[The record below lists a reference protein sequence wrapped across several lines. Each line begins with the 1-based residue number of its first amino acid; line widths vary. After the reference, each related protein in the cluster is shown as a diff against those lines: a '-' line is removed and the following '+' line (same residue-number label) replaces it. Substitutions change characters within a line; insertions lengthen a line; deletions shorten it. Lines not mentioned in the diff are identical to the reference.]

1 MTGPTIGWREF
12 TAAFDSRPARI
23 LYRLQRSGLS
33 QVARLSALRL
43 SQRAGARLNWRDFDM
58 PLGAADI
65 MDSKALKFDSAPR
78 VDRPLRIGWVCTAP
92 GPGSGGHT
100 TLFRIVK
107 GLEDRGHSCTLF
119 LYDQDS
125 DDVSRHTATIRRH
138 WPEIAANV
146 RSATPTIDGVDAVVA
161 SSWATAHV
169 VASRSSSA
177 VHRFYFIQDFE
188 PYFYPRGELYSFA
201 EDTYRF
207 GFHNIALGK
216 MVSER
221 LSREVGVEPE
231 FTVPFGCDTDVYRLQ
246 DPSGSS
252 KRNGVVFY
260 ARPNADRR
268 GYLLGR
274 MALEFFHHL
283 HPDQEIHVVGDKAS
297 GWEVPATNHGG
308 LSPRQLNELFNRS
321 IAGIAMSFTNV
332 SLVAEELLAAGCI
345 PVINDSALA
354 RADLPSSFARWAT
367 ATPAGIAAALAET
380 VECAGIEGN
389 AIRAAQTVRRGWG
402 ETQRQVADAIERV
415 CMA

>member
-1 MTGPTIGWREF
+1 MTGPTVGWRGF
-12 TAAFDSRPARI
+12 TAMFDSRPARI
-23 LYRLQRSGLS
+23 LDRLQRSGFS
-33 QVARLSALRL
+33 HVARLGALRI

-58 PLGAADI
+58 PLRSEDI
-65 MDSKALKFDSAPR
+65 KDSKAIESDSAPR

-100 TLFRIVK
+100 TLFRMVK
-107 GLEDRGHSCTLF
+107 GLEDRGHTCTLF
-119 LYDQDS
+119 LFDQNS
-125 DDVSRHTATIRRH
+125 DDVSRHRATIRRH
-138 WPEIAANV
+138 WPEMAADV
-146 RSATPTIDGVDAVVA
+146 RSATPSIDGVDAVVA

-169 VASRSSSA
+169 VASRSKSA
-177 VHRFYFIQDFE
+177 VHKFYFIQDFE

-246 DPSGSS
+246 DPRASS

-260 ARPNADRR
+260 SRPNADRR

-274 MALEFFHHL
+274 MALESFHRL
-283 HPDQEIHVVGDKAS
+283 HPDQEIHVVGDKVS
-297 GWEVPATNHGG
+297 GWEVPATNHGS

-380 VECAGIEGN
+380 VECASIERN
-389 AIRAAQTVRRGWG
+389 ATGAAQTVRRGWG
-402 ETQRQVADAIERV
+402 ETQRQVADAIEKV

>member
-1 MTGPTIGWREF
+1 MTGPTIGWGGF
-12 TAAFDSRPARI
+12 TATFGSRPARI
-23 LYRLQRSGLS
+23 LDRVQRSGLS

-58 PLGAADI
+58 PLRSEDI
-65 MDSKALKFDSAPR
+65 VDSTTLESGSPPR

-107 GLEDRGHSCTLF
+107 GLEDRGHACTLF

-125 DDVSRHTATIRRH
+125 DDVARHNATIRRH
-138 WPEIAANV
+138 WPEMAADV

-169 VASRSSSA
+169 VASRSNSA
-177 VHRFYFIQDFE
+177 VHKFYFIQDFE

-207 GFHNIALGK
+207 GFHNIALGT

-221 LSREVGVEPE
+221 LSWEAGVEPE

-260 ARPNADRR
+260 SRPNADRR

-274 MALEFFHHL
+274 MALESFHRL
-283 HPDQEIHVVGDKAS
+283 HPEQEIHVVGDKVS
-297 GWEVPATNHGG
+297 GWEVPAINHGS

-345 PVINDSALA
+345 PVINNSALA
-354 RADLPSSFARWAT
+354 RVDLPSSFARWAT

-389 AIRAAQTVRRGWG
+389 AIRAAQSVRRGWG
-402 ETQRQVADAIERV
+402 ETQSQVADAIERV
-415 CMA
+415 CTA